1 MAASQNAREGIDLG
15 ISGMA
20 IGSSRHTLS
29 RGNPPPTH
37 PPPVVLRPRISS
49 FPRRRLESSRLAV
62 LLLAARISFARK
74 ARQQGREI
82 QVVSFG
88 EWRDPKMSIFYR
100 ECMIHRSQLKAPF
113 FRSKGGGRPGRNDHV
128 NNNIDQDML
137 FLSVGF
143 HHIPG

>member
-49 FPRRRLESSRLAV
+49 FPRRRLESSRLESLNDLLAPIQAEFRASPEWQAV
-62 LLLAARISFARK
+62 AEQAYPTEKPVAKPKKQPKDKGDPAKKAAALAARQAAQAQK
-74 ARQQGREI
+74 E
-82 QVVSFG
+82 
-88 EWRDPKMSIFYR
+88 
-100 ECMIHRSQLKAPF
+100 
-113 FRSKGGGRPGRNDHV
+113 GGAGADAAQEGV
-128 NNNIDQDML
+128 KK
-137 FLSVGF
+137 LSVAEN
-143 HHIPG
+143 